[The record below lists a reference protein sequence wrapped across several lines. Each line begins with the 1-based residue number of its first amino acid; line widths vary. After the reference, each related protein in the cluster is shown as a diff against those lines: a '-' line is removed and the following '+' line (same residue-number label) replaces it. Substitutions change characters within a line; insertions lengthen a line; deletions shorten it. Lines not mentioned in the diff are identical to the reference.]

1 MTQIAIGHTFM
12 SAMAKLD
19 SAAAGDTATFLRSLV
34 QDPDSA
40 LFEAWAGRA
49 AEDTAQTLRV
59 TEDLRAV
66 ARRDGSMLLLLFIGH
81 CNAAYDW
88 AASNCFGND
97 LPRAGRRL
105 AVGEIP
111 GADVPGLMALPL
123 DGAWYCPIANSYDLS
138 RALEAAGIDH
148 GLSY

>member
-12 SAMAKLD
+12 SAMAELD
-19 SAAAGDTATFLRSLV
+19 SAGAGDTATFLERLV

-40 LFEAWAGRA
+40 VFEAWTGSADEGA
-49 AEDTAQTLRV
+49 AQTLRV

-66 ARRDGSMLLLLFIGH
+66 ARRDGSILLLLFVGH

-88 AASNCFGND
+88 ATSNCFGND

-111 GADVPGLMALPL
+111 SDAVPGLMAVPL
-123 DGAWYCPIANSYDLS
+123 DGAWYCPIVNGYELS